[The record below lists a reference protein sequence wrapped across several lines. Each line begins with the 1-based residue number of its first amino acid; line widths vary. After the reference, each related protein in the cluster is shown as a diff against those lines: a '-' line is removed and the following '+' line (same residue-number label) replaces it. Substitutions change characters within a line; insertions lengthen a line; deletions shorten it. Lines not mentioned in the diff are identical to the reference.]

1 MAGVVLKLAKTQE
14 TKWFLQG
21 ELKAIKDGHVYKEI
35 EYKSSTYRGYVNQNG
50 EEEGVGIQIWNDG
63 DKMSGEYKDGEKN
76 GVIKAELSNGNVCW
90 GMY

>member
-50 EEEGVGIQIWNDG
+50 EEEGVGI
-63 DKMSGEYKDGEKN
+63 
-76 GVIKAELSNGNVCW
+76 
-90 GMY
+90 